1 MISYFVLKM
10 FIYDVLI
17 TDWLIYGDALEK
29 AVAIFGTI
37 VFIPFGILCFGLDII
52 ATPLYLIIGILTLI
66 FKIIEIIKDKFGGV
80 M

>member
-1 MISYFVLKM
+1 MISYFFLKM

-29 AVAIFGTI
+29 ALAIIGTI
-37 VFIPFGILCFGLDII
+37 VFAPIGSLCFGLDII

-66 FKIIEIIKDKFGGV
+66 FKIIEIIKDKFGG
-80 M
+80 ML